1 MVSRKWE
8 ESGGDTTEIKKKKR
22 KKKGESKAG
31 TRERSQRLMDGIVG

>member
-1 MVSRKWE
+1 M
-8 ESGGDTTEIKKKKR
+8 GGERRRYDGNKKER